1 MAINVPII
9 SQFDNKGVTKA
20 IDEFKKLET
29 PAQKAGFAIKK
40 AFVPAAAALGGLVV
54 AAVKFGKAAAEDQA
68 SASKLAGQIERV
80 TGATKDQI
88 KQNEK
93 FIGQLELQ
101 TNILDTDLR
110 PAFGKLVTATKDVTK
125 AQDLLQLATD
135 ISVATGKDLSS
146 VTDALGKAY
155 GGNMTALQKLDPSL
169 RDVIKSGA
177 DFDEVGKAL
186 ADTFGGAAA
195 EATETAEGKFKNLQI
210 QMGNAQEA
218 IGYLI
223 LPIVE
228 RLIPALQF
236 VVDLITENTTAFTI
250 IGGVIGVVAGAIV
263 GLNIAMKAY
272 LAIKRTLIIVQGVF
286 NAILAA
292 NPVVL
297 ITIAVVALI
306 AILVALQIRFNII
319 GKVVEFVGMIFGHVK
334 DFVIDAW
341 NKVLDWFKALPGLI
355 KTAFSVLFEI
365 MIFPYKLAYDLV
377 IALWTRLWGWFKK
390 LPGRLANAVASIF
403 EILIAPFRNV
413 VSGMFNIGRDIVS
426 GIVDGIKSAASAI
439 GSAIMGAIPGGGLIG
454 GAVGKIK
461 GILPFADGGLVTGPT
476 IGLIGEAGPEVVIP
490 LDKLDR
496 MGGGNVT
503 INIAGSVIQETDL
516 VERIRIGLVQAQRN
530 GRQVA

>member
-1 MAINVPII
+1 
-9 SQFDNKGVTKA
+9 
-20 IDEFKKLET
+20 
-29 PAQKAGFAIKK
+29 
-40 AFVPAAAALGGLVV
+40 
-54 AAVKFGKAAAEDQA
+54 
-68 SASKLAGQIERV
+68 
-80 TGATKDQI
+80 
-88 KQNEK
+88 
-93 FIGQLELQ
+93 
-101 TNILDTDLR
+101 
-110 PAFGKLVTATKDVTK
+110 
-125 AQDLLQLATD
+125 
-135 ISVATGKDLSS
+135 
-146 VTDALGKAY
+146 
-155 GGNMTALQKLDPSL
+155 
-169 RDVIKSGA
+169 
-177 DFDEVGKAL
+177 
-186 ADTFGGAAA
+186 
-195 EATETAEGKFKNLQI
+195 
-210 QMGNAQEA
+210 
-218 IGYLI
+218 
-223 LPIVE
+223 VE

-250 IGGVIGVVAGAIV
+250 IGGVIGVVAGAVV

-377 IALWTRLWGWFKK
+377 IALWTRLWGWFKQ

-426 GIVDGIKSAASAI
+426 GIVEGIKSAAGAI

-490 LDKLDR
+490 LDRLER

>member
-1 MAINVPII
+1 MAINVPILT
-9 SQFDNKGVTKA
+9 QFDNKGVKKA
-20 IDEFKKLET
+20 VEEFKKLET

-40 AFVPAAAALGGLVV
+40 AFAPAAAALGGLVV
-54 AAVKFGKAAAEDQA
+54 AAGKFGKAAAEDQA
-68 SASKLAGQIERV
+68 SAAKLAGQIERV
-80 TGATKDQI
+80 TGATKDQL
-88 KQNEK
+88 KENEK
-93 FIGQLELQ
+93 FIAQLELQ

-110 PAFGKLVTATKDVTK
+110 PAMGKLVTATKDVTK
-125 AQDLLQLATD
+125 AQELLQLATD
-135 ISVATGKDLSS
+135 ISVATGKDLST

-195 EATETAEGKFKNLQI
+195 AATETAEGKFKNLQI

-236 VVDLITENTTAFTI
+236 VVDLISENTTAFTI

-263 GLNIAMKAY
+263 ALNIAMKAY
-272 LAIKRTLIIVQGVF
+272 LGIKKALIIVQAVF

-306 AILVALQIRFNII
+306 AILIALQIRFNIV
-319 GKVVEFVGMIFGHVK
+319 GKAVEFLGMIFTHVK
-334 DFVIDAW
+334 DAVLTAW
-341 NKVLDWFKALPGLI
+341 NTLLGWFKALPGLI
-355 KTAFSVLFEI
+355 KTAFVVVFAILVG
-365 MIFPYKLAYDLV
+365 PYLLAYKLVLKVWDKV
-377 IALWTRLWGWFKK
+377 WGWFKE
-390 LPGRLANAVASIF
+390 LPGRLASAVATVF
-403 EILIAPFRNV
+403 AILISPFRDV
-413 VSGMFNIGRDIVS
+413 VNGMFNIGKDIVMK
-426 GIVDGIKSAASAI
+426 IVDGIKSVASSI
-439 GSAIMGAIPGGGLIG
+439 GGAIMGAIPGGGLIG

-476 IGLIGEAGPEVVIP
+476 LGLIGEAGPEVVIP
-490 LDKLDR
+490 LDRLER

-503 INIAGSVIQETDL
+503 INIAGSVVQETDL

-530 GRQVA
+530 GRNVA